1 MFGKC
6 DYLFLTKYEYDA
18 NTAAPPVPSKMNS
31 RSAYTMHN
39 QMCHFEIIS
48 KGTALYCE
56 HKIVKIEYM
65 MLHEVCILIDIEKN
79 TRCDI
84 LT

>member
-1 MFGKC
+1 MFGKY

-39 QMCHFEIIS
+39 QMCYFEIIS
-48 KGTALYCE
+48 KGTALYFE
-56 HKIVKIEYM
+56 HKTV
-65 MLHEVCILIDIEKN
+65 
-79 TRCDI
+79 T
-84 LT
+84 